1 MQGEDYT
8 IECLLDYDYIKNHY
22 RLIAV
27 DLSRQKWL
35 NAHLKAIQRIEI
47 AGQLKDVD
55 DYNAIDVYET
65 QTMPLLTILEKI
77 TEKRLT
83 FSQEV

>member
-1 MQGEDYT
+1 M
-8 IECLLDYDYIKNHY
+8 IISK
-22 RLIAV
+22 I
-27 DLSRQKWL
+27 
-35 NAHLKAIQRIEI
+35 II
-47 AGQLKDVD
+47 D